1 MTLLEVHELSK
12 VYHSRGRIVTALDGV
27 SLSLDEGE
35 CMAVL
40 GETGS
45 GKSTLGRMILGI
57 EEPDEGTIRFRG
69 DAWAG
74 GWRNGRSPHRLD
86 IQPVFQNPQ
95 QSLNPRRR
103 VIDVLRISSRAR
115 GARVT
120 DSELIGL
127 LHRVGLRPV
136 EKYLRRYP
144 RELSGGELQR
154 VAIARALSVRPSL
167 IVADEPTSALDVSIR
182 AGVLNLLRDLQQEG
196 DVAIL
201 LITHDIMV
209 ARAMS
214 TNTIVMKRGR
224 AVDRGE
230 SASLLHS
237 GANDPYTERLIRA
250 IPELPSQDDSQAP
263 MGNGGSIDA

>member
-1 MTLLEVHELSK
+1 MTLLDVRELSK
-12 VYHSRGRIVTALDGV
+12 TYHSRGRDVAALDGV
-27 SLSLDEGE
+27 SLSLGEGQ

-45 GKSTLGRMILGI
+45 GKSTLGKMILGI
-57 EEPDEGTIRFRG
+57 EVPDSGTIQFRG
-69 DAWAG
+69 DAWIG
-74 GWRNGRSPHRLD
+74 GWRSARSPHRLE

-103 VIDVLRISSRAR
+103 VIDALRMSSRAR
-115 GARVT
+115 GGKVPDARLI
-120 DSELIGL
+120 ELL
-127 LHRVGLRPV
+127 ERVGLNPV

-154 VAIARALSVRPSL
+154 VAIARALSVNPSL

-182 AGVLNLLRDLQQEG
+182 AGVLNLLRQLQQDG

-201 LITHDIMV
+201 LITHDILV

-214 TNTIVMKRGR
+214 TTTMVMKSGR
-224 AVDRGE
+224 VVDRGDTDH
-230 SASLLHS
+230 LLHG
-237 GANDPYTERLIRA
+237 GATDPYTKRLISA
-250 IPELPSQDDSQAP
+250 IPELPA
-263 MGNGGSIDA
+263 